1 MFFIVLHVVFSWVY
15 TSVKFCI
22 VSSKILRK
30 PDTLK
35 TPRDIDKE
43 EWKEI
48 DEDLQV
54 DCRQLNYTFYISSSS
69 QT

>member
-1 MFFIVLHVVFSWVY
+1 MPNVQLLNDCMLHLYGSISHDFFV
-15 TSVKFCI
+15 

-35 TPRDIDKE
+35 TLRDIDKE

-54 DCRQLNYTFYISSSS
+54 DC
-69 QT
+69 